1 LTLDERRDECASRA
15 FEEIAFPMSRDS
27 AVTDFCRSL
36 SNRNRVENLA
46 LSRLQ
51 PSAGARV
58 SKGMLAPQVFEKT
71 AAQDAATLHEQAAVD
86 RFR

>member
-1 LTLDERRDECASRA
+1 LTLDERRDERAARA
-15 FEEIAFPMSRDS
+15 FEEIAFPMSRDR

-51 PSAGARV
+51 PSTGARV
-58 SKGMLAPQVFEKT
+58 AKAMLAPQVFEKT